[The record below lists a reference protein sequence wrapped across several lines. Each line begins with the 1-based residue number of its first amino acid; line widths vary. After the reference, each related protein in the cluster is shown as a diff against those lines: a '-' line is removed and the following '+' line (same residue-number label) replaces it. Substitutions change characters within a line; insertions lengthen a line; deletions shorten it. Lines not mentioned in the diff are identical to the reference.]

1 MKRFINL
8 SILVFGTL
16 FVYLAITNIF
26 SFKCIFKDL
35 FGIRCPG
42 CGLTRS
48 FISILNFDFISAI
61 KYNFLGIAISVKSG
75 KAVRRNHVKRLIREN
90 YRLIENTLKVGNSI
104 VFLWKKKK
112 DIKDADFQ
120 KIKLSFVDGI
130 YKLFQLNNQH
140 LY

>member
-8 SILVFGTL
+8 SILIFGTL

-61 KYNFLGIAISVKSG
+61 KYNVLGIPIFISFI
-75 KAVRRNHVKRLIREN
+75 LISFFMVIDIFKN
-90 YRLIENTLKVGNSI
+90 SDKTLKFINKILQTKYIELLILI
-104 VFLWKKKK
+104 VVVML
-112 DIKDADFQ
+112 INNIQ
-120 KIKLSFVDGI
+120 GI
-130 YKLFQLNNQH
+130 
-140 LY
+140 

>member
-61 KYNFLGIAISVKSG
+61 KYNFLGIPIFISFM
-75 KAVRRNHVKRLIREN
+75 LISFFMIIDIFKN
-90 YRLIENTLKVGNSI
+90 SDKTLKFINKILQTRYIELLVLI
-104 VFLWKKKK
+104 VVVML
-112 DIKDADFQ
+112 INNIQ
-120 KIKLSFVDGI
+120 GI
-130 YKLFQLNNQH
+130 
-140 LY
+140 

>member
-61 KYNFLGIAISVKSG
+61 KYNFLGIPIFISFM
-75 KAVRRNHVKRLIREN
+75 LICFFMIIDIFKN
-90 YRLIENTLKVGNSI
+90 SDKTLKFINKILQTRYIELLILI
-104 VFLWKKKK
+104 VVVML
-112 DIKDADFQ
+112 INNIQ
-120 KIKLSFVDGI
+120 GI
-130 YKLFQLNNQH
+130 
-140 LY
+140 

>member
-61 KYNFLGIAISVKSG
+61 KYNFLGIPIFISFV
-75 KAVRRNHVKRLIREN
+75 LISFFMIIDIFKN
-90 YRLIENTLKVGNSI
+90 SDKTLKFINKILQTRYIELLILI
-104 VFLWKKKK
+104 VVVML
-112 DIKDADFQ
+112 INNIQ
-120 KIKLSFVDGI
+120 GI
-130 YKLFQLNNQH
+130 
-140 LY
+140 

>member
-35 FGIRCPG
+35 CGIRCPG

-61 KYNFLGIAISVKSG
+61 KYNFLGIPIFISFM
-75 KAVRRNHVKRLIREN
+75 LISFFMIIDIFKN
-90 YRLIENTLKVGNSI
+90 SDKTLKFINKILQTRYIELLILI
-104 VFLWKKKK
+104 VVVML
-112 DIKDADFQ
+112 INNIQ
-120 KIKLSFVDGI
+120 GI
-130 YKLFQLNNQH
+130 
-140 LY
+140 

>member
-61 KYNFLGIAISVKSG
+61 KYNFLGIPIFISFM
-75 KAVRRNHVKRLIREN
+75 LISFFMIIDIFKN
-90 YRLIENTLKVGNSI
+90 SDKTLKFINKILQTRYIELLILI
-104 VFLWKKKK
+104 VVVML
-112 DIKDADFQ
+112 INNIQ
-120 KIKLSFVDGI
+120 GI
-130 YKLFQLNNQH
+130 
-140 LY
+140 